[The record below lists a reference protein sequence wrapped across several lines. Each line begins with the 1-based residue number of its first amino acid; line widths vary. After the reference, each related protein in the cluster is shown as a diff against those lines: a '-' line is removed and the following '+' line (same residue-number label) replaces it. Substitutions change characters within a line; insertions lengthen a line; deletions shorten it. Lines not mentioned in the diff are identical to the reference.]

1 MLFLILT
8 DEKQSSLM
16 KYSRVFI
23 NSLAYELA
31 PHIVSSS
38 ELESRLAPLYKKLRI
53 PMGQLSALTGID
65 ERRWWPANHRL
76 SDGAIEAAKKSISE
90 TAIDIHDIGA
100 VVYTGVCRD
109 QHEPATACRIAAELG
124 VDHETAIY
132 DISNAC
138 LGVLSGIL
146 DIANRIE
153 LGQIKA
159 GLIVSCESARHI
171 VDITI
176 DNMLENQSIQNFSQS
191 LATLTG
197 GSGAVAVLLTDG
209 TLPLKNNRQHKL
221 LGATQ
226 LSAPEHHDLCHW
238 GLEEVNFKLQREFM
252 RTNAVPLLKEGVAL
266 AHKTWKNFL
275 TQRNWLVDQVDKVIC
290 HQVGSANQKKML
302 ETLNIPAYKEFPTF
316 KKLGNMGTVSLP
328 VTAAIAHE
336 QGFLKKGD
344 NVSFLGIGS
353 GLNCMMLGVEW

>member
-1 MLFLILT
+1 
-8 DEKQSSLM
+8 M

-31 PHIVSSS
+31 PHVVSSS

-53 PMGQLSALTGID
+53 PMGQLAALTGIE
-65 ERRWWPANHRL
+65 ERRWWPSDHRL
-76 SDGAIEAAKKSISE
+76 SDGAIEAAKKSIAE
-90 TAIDIHDIGA
+90 TDVALDEIGA
-100 VVYTGVCRD
+100 VIYTGVCRD

-124 VDHETAIY
+124 VNNNTAIY

-146 DIANRIE
+146 DVANRIE

-159 GLIVSCESARHI
+159 GLVVSCESARHI
-171 VDITI
+171 VDIAI
-176 DNMLENQSIQNFSQS
+176 DNMLENPSIQNFSQS

-209 TLPLKNNRQHKL
+209 SLALKNKDRQHKL
-221 LGATQ
+221 LGASQ

-238 GLEEVNFKLQREFM
+238 GLQDAGAKLQREFM

-266 AHKTWKNFL
+266 AYKTWKHFL
-275 TQRNWLVDQVDKVIC
+275 AQQSWLTEQVDKVIC
-290 HQVGSANQKKML
+290 HQVGSANQKQVLKAL
-302 ETLNIPAYKEFPTF
+302 DIPAHKEFPTF
-316 KKLGNMGTVSLP
+316 KTLGNMGTVSLP
-328 VTAAIAHE
+328 VTAAIANE
-336 QGFLKKGD
+336 QGFLQKGD

-353 GLNCMMLGVEW
+353 GLNCMMLGVQW

>member
-1 MLFLILT
+1 
-8 DEKQSSLM
+8 M
-16 KYSRVFI
+16 KYSRVYI

-31 PHIVSSS
+31 PDTISSS
-38 ELESRLAPLYKKLRI
+38 ELESRLAPLYQKLRI
-53 PMGQLSALTGID
+53 PMGQLAALTGIQ
-65 ERRWWPANHRL
+65 ERRWWPSDHRL
-76 SDGAIEAAKKSISE
+76 SDGAIAAAKKTIDE
-90 TAIDIHDIGA
+90 TAININDIGA

-124 VDHETAIY
+124 VNKNTAIY

-159 GLIVSCESARHI
+159 GLVVSCESARHI

-176 DNMLENQSIQNFSQS
+176 DNMLENPTIQNFSQS

-209 TLPLKNNRQHKL
+209 SLPLKNSCQHKL
-221 LGATQ
+221 LGASH
-226 LSAPEHHDLCHW
+226 LSAPEHHDLCKW
-238 GLEEVNFKLQREFM
+238 GLQEVGLKLHREFM

-266 AHKTWKNFL
+266 ANDTWKHFL
-275 TQRNWLVDQVDKVIC
+275 NQHNWRVEQVDKVIC
-290 HQVGSANQKKML
+290 HQVGSANQKQVL
-302 ETLNIPAYKEFPTF
+302 AALNIPAYKEFPTYQ
-316 KKLGNMGTVSLP
+316 KLGNMGTVSLP
-328 VTAAIAHE
+328 VTAAMADE

-353 GLNCMMLGVEW
+353 GLNCMMLGLEW

>member
-1 MLFLILT
+1 
-8 DEKQSSLM
+8 M

-31 PHIVSSS
+31 PEVVSTA
-38 ELESRLAPLYKKLRI
+38 ELESKLAPLYKKFRI
-53 PMGQLSALTGID
+53 PMGQLATLTGIH
-65 ERRWWPANHRL
+65 ERRWWPKGHRL
-76 SDGAIEAAKKSISE
+76 SDGALAAANKAIAE
-90 TAIDIHDIGA
+90 TGVNVSDIGA

-124 VDHETAIY
+124 MSKNTAIY

-159 GLIVSCESARHI
+159 GLVVSCESARHI

-176 DNMLENQSIQNFSQS
+176 DKMLAEPTMQNYAQS

-209 TLPLKNNRQHKL
+209 SLPLLNERSHQL
-221 LGATQ
+221 LGASH
-226 LSAPEHHDLCHW
+226 LSAPEHHDLCQW
-238 GLEEVNFKLQREFM
+238 GLEEAGPQLYREFM
-252 RTNAVPLLKEGVAL
+252 RTNGVSLLKEGVAL
-266 AHKTWKNFL
+266 ARQTWEHFL
-275 TQRNWLVDQVDKVIC
+275 SQRHWSVDQVDKVIC
-290 HQVGSANQKKML
+290 HQVGESNRKQVLKAL
-302 ETLNIPAYKEFPTF
+302 TISEDKEFPTYQS
-316 KKLGNMGTVSLP
+316 LGNMGTVSLP
-328 VTAAIAHE
+328 VSAAMAHD
-336 QGFLKKGD
+336 QGFLAQGD
-344 NVSFLGIGS
+344 KVSFLGIGS
-353 GLNCMMLGVEW
+353 GLNCMMLGLKW

>member
-1 MLFLILT
+1 
-8 DEKQSSLM
+8 M
-16 KYSRVFI
+16 KYSRVYI
-23 NSLAYELA
+23 NSMAYQLA
-31 PHIVSSS
+31 PEVVSSKD
-38 ELESRLAPLYKKLRI
+38 LESRLAPLYQKLRI
-53 PMGQLSALTGID
+53 PTGQLAALTGIED
-65 ERRWWPANHRL
+65 RRWWPSDHRL
-76 SDGAIEAAKKSISE
+76 SDGAIEAAKKSIDE
-90 TAIDIHDIGA
+90 TGININDIGA

-124 VDHETAIY
+124 VNKTTAIY

-159 GLIVSCESARHI
+159 GLVVSCESARHI

-176 DNMLENQSIQNFSQS
+176 DNMLSNPTIQNFSQS

-209 TLPLKNNRQHKL
+209 SFSLNNKDEHKL
-221 LGATQ
+221 LGASH
-226 LSAPEHHDLCHW
+226 LSAPEHHDLCKW
-238 GLEEVNFKLQREFM
+238 GLQEVGLKLHREFM

-266 AHKTWKNFL
+266 AAETWKSFL
-275 TQRNWLVDQVDKVIC
+275 IQHNWTVESVDKVIC
-290 HQVGSANQKKML
+290 HQVGSSNQKQVL
-302 ETLNIPAYKEFPTF
+302 TALGIPPEKEYPTYQY
-316 KKLGNMGTVSLP
+316 LGNMGTVSLP
-328 VTAAIAHE
+328 ITAAVAHE
-336 QGFLKKGD
+336 KSFLKKGD

-353 GLNCMMLGVEW
+353 GLNCMMLGLEW

>member
-1 MLFLILT
+1 
-8 DEKQSSLM
+8 M

-31 PHIVSSS
+31 PNVVSSS

-53 PMGQLSALTGID
+53 PMGQLAALTGIN
-65 ERRWWPANHRL
+65 ERRWWPEAYRL
-76 SDGAIEAAKKSISE
+76 SDGAIEAAKKSITE
-90 TAIDIHDIGA
+90 TAISIDNIGA

-109 QHEPATACRIAAELG
+109 QHEPATACRIAAKLG
-124 VDHETAIY
+124 VNKNTAIY

-146 DIANRIE
+146 DVANRIE

-159 GLIVSCESARHI
+159 GLVVSCESARDI
-171 VDITI
+171 VNIAIED
-176 DNMLENQSIQNFSQS
+176 MLENQTIQNFSQS

-209 TLPLKNNRQHKL
+209 SFNLNNNEQHKL
-221 LGATQ
+221 LGASH
-226 LSAPEHHDLCHW
+226 LSAPEHYDLCRW
-238 GLEEVNFKLQREFM
+238 GLEKETPKLQREFM

-266 AHKTWKNFL
+266 ALETWKNFL
-275 TQRNWLVDQVDKVIC
+275 EQHHWAIDQVDKVIC
-290 HQVGSANQKKML
+290 HQVGSANQKQVLNAL
-302 ETLNIPAYKEFPTF
+302 EIPAHKEFPTF
-316 KKLGNMGTVSLP
+316 DKLGNMGTVSLP
-328 VTAAIAHE
+328 ITAAIANE
-336 QGFLKKGD
+336 QAFLKKGD

-353 GLNCMMLGVEW
+353 GLNCMMLGIEW